1 MGSPPHLHH
10 LCVCVC
16 VVCVCVCGVCGGV
29 VWVCG
34 CVSVHECVYVWSVWV
49 WVGVCVV
56 VIVCVWWVGMWVW
69 AECECCMSFMCVR
82 MCAVCECVCMICV
95 HVRVYRRH

>member
-1 MGSPPHLHH
+1 M
-10 LCVCVC
+10 
-16 VVCVCVCGVCGGV
+16 CVCGVCGCV

-56 VIVCVWWVGMWVW
+56 VIVCVCVVGIG
-69 AECECCMSFMCVR
+69 ACEECGYVGVGR
-82 MCAVCECVCMICV
+82 VCMLYVIHVCTYVCCV
-95 HVRVYRRH
+95 